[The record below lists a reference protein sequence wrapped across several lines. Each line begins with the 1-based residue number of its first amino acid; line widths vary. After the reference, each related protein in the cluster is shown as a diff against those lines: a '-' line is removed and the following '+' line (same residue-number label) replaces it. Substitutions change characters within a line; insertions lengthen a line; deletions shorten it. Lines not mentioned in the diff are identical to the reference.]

1 MLHGGIVQFNSY
13 LNKIFSQPTKIN
25 LLRFLVKNK
34 PEMTGRELARFCK
47 ISHTQVYRILNDFEA
62 QGIVKKSSVGG
73 ANLYVLNEKNIL
85 VTEVLYSLFQKE
97 KVLLELILKRLLS
110 KVENKL
116 LSVVIYG
123 SVAEKRER
131 PISDVDVFLLI
142 KNKKMEN
149 SLKHVLP
156 DIEIKFYEQTGNRLS
171 PVVLSIE
178 EIGEKTKTNKTLIS
192 NIFSGKVIM
201 GRPPKEFVYGK

>member
-1 MLHGGIVQFNSY
+1 
-13 LNKIFSQPTKIN
+13 
-25 LLRFLVKNK
+25 
-34 PEMTGRELARFCK
+34 MTGRELARFCK

-131 PISDVDVFLLI
+131 PISL
-142 KNKKMEN
+142 
-149 SLKHVLP
+149 
-156 DIEIKFYEQTGNRLS
+156 T
-171 PVVLSIE
+171 
-178 EIGEKTKTNKTLIS
+178 T
-192 NIFSGKVIM
+192 
-201 GRPPKEFVYGK
+201 